1 MGKNYSALSKVL
13 LIMLVEQ
20 RISLVFITVSL
31 D

>member
-1 MGKNYSALSKVL
+1 MGKNYSALPKVL